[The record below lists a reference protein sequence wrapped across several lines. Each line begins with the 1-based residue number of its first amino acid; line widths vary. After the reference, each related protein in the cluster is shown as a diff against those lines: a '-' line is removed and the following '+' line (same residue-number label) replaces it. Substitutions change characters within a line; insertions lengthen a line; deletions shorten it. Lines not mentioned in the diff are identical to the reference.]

1 MAALATAKRSLPSY
15 SHRCS
20 PKKFTQ
26 HQLFACLVLKSFL
39 KTDYRGVVAHLTDC
53 PSLVDSLGLNEVP
66 HYTTLQ
72 KAAGRLLASTPARR
86 LLDATVEEHLGRRR
100 RVPRTAIDST
110 GLESTAASSYFV
122 HRRRYVG
129 GPWKM
134 VIYHRYPKIGI
145 VCDVQTHFILAADVG
160 RGPKPDVADFRPL
173 LGAALTRVRIERIAA
188 DAGFDSEANHAF
200 AREICRVRSIIPAKH
215 GRPTTKPA
223 SGHYRR
229 LMQSRFDL
237 LAYRDRVQIE
247 TVMSMLKR
255 RLEGFVRGRN
265 AWSQR
270 RELRLKVLTHNVMLL
285 FQIEVFY
292 RAVLTLLF
300 SSSRSVLF
308 SSNRCG
314 TVSHHFRICAEV
326 SQLNERHYH
335 LSYHAL
341 QSTKN
346 HHSLRDRPSI
356 EKCQGKIPS
365 TDHFGVFHIAKL

>member
-1 MAALATAKRSLPSY
+1 VIRAALATAQRSLSSY

-39 KTDYRGVVAHLTDC
+39 KTDYRGIVAHLTDC
-53 PSLVDSLGLNEVP
+53 PSLVEALGLKEVP

-72 KAAGRLLASTPARR
+72 KAAWRLLASLPAKR

-100 RVPRTAIDST
+100 RVFRTAIDST
-110 GLESTAASSYFV
+110 GLESTSASSYFV
-122 HRRRYVG
+122 HRRRYIG
-129 GPWKM
+129 GPWKA

-145 VCDVQTHFILAADVG
+145 VCDVQTHFILAADVS
-160 RGPKPDVADFRPL
+160 RGPRPDVADFRPL
-173 LGAALTRVRIERIAA
+173 LVAALARVRIERVAA

-200 AREICRVRSIIPAKH
+200 ARETCRVRSIIPAKH
-215 GRPTTKPA
+215 GRPTAKPA

-237 LAYRDRVQIE
+237 LAYRDRVQVE

-255 RLEGFVRGRN
+255 RLDGFVRGRN

-285 FQIEVFY
+285 LQIEVFY
-292 RAVLTLLF
+292 RASENQLAPGLGKSLYPACSILPPSETIIA
-300 SSSRSVLF
+300 SA
-308 SSNRCG
+308 RC
-314 TVSHHFRICAEV
+314 FCR
-326 SQLNERHYH
+326 
-335 LSYHAL
+335 
-341 QSTKN
+341 
-346 HHSLRDRPSI
+346 
-356 EKCQGKIPS
+356 
-365 TDHFGVFHIAKL
+365 